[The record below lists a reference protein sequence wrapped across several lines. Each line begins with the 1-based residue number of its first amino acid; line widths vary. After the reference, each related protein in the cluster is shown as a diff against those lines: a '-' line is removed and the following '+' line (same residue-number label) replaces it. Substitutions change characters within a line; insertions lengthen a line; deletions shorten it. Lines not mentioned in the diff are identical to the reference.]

1 MRGQGWLGNT
11 DRKEALKAC
20 SAAVSFAALAPT
32 TMPHIG
38 HTIPL
43 RPYSCLSD
51 KASPAC
57 SQVHRLR
64 MVAAIH
70 LTTDSVTSASM
81 PHAIL
86 PGPVPPV
93 LSLSYFQVLYL
104 LVYLTSGCRTC
115 LYTQGCHQLADL
127 CWLSIS
133 DSSHFKIFIQSTNAG
148 A

>member
-1 MRGQGWLGNT
+1 MTGEHRQERGFEGL
-11 DRKEALKAC
+11 LC
-20 SAAVSFAALAPT
+20 SSLLRSSGPNHHATHRPHYPT
-32 TMPHIG
+32 PS
-38 HTIPL
+38 L
-43 RPYSCLSD
+43 LCLSD